1 MIGVALIEECIKHGT
16 EVYAVV
22 REGSKKR
29 SRLPESSLIKFADC
43 SLEHLDRLPEMISQ
57 ECDTFYHIAWGNTGE
72 NRNSSTEL
80 QSRNIG
86 YTLAAVKA
94 AAALGCKRFYRSRI
108 PGRVRSAGS
117 GQDFTRKR
125 GKSHNSLRSGKAGI
139 RISGKDALQG
149 TGNRVYL
156 AQNIQCLWNL

>member
-1 MIGVALIEECIKHGT
+1 MQRIIVTGATSMIGVALIEECIKHGT

-22 REGSKKR
+22 REGSEKR
-29 SRLPESSLIKFADC
+29 SRLPESSLIKFVDC
-43 SLEHLDRLPEMISQ
+43 SLEHLDRLPEMIPQ

-72 NRNSSTEL
+72 NRNSSTER

-86 YTLAAVKA
+86 YTLAAV
-94 AAALGCKRFYRSRI
+94 YRSRI

-117 GQDFTRKR
+117 GQDFAGKR

>member
-1 MIGVALIEECIKHGT
+1 MEQRFMQLYGKGQKAFPFAGKQSDQICGLFSGASGQVAGNDFAGMHSFIILPGGIPEKTEIQAQSFKAGT
-16 EVYAVV
+16 S
-22 REGSKKR
+22 G
-29 SRLPESSLIKFADC
+29 I
-43 SLEHLDRLPEMISQ
+43 
-57 ECDTFYHIAWGNTGE
+57 
-72 NRNSSTEL
+72 
-80 QSRNIG
+80 
-86 YTLAAVKA
+86 TLAAVKA